1 MLSKM
6 RKRISVNRP
15 QLARPLSS
23 RAEAM
28 SRDTP
33 ANGSALRSYGAH
45 SCAPL
50 NDLRKLCDIGL
61 VLIQE
66 RQQGIGIG

>member
-1 MLSKM
+1 MLSQM
-6 RKRISVNRP
+6 RKRISVHRP
-15 QLARPLSS
+15 RLARPLSS
-23 RAEAM
+23 RAGAM

-33 ANGSALRSYGAH
+33 ANVSALRSYGAH
-45 SCAPL
+45 DCAPL

>member
-15 QLARPLSS
+15 QLARPLSY
-23 RAEAM
+23 RAGAM
-28 SRDTP
+28 SRDAP
-33 ANGSALRSYGAH
+33 ANGYALRSYGAH
-45 SCAPL
+45 GRAPL
-50 NDLRKLCDIGL
+50 NDLRKFCDIGL

-66 RQQGIGIG
+66 RQ

>member
-1 MLSKM
+1 M
-6 RKRISVNRP
+6 NRP

-23 RAEAM
+23 CTGAM
-28 SRDTP
+28 SRDTSTDV
-33 ANGSALRSYGAH
+33 SALRSYGAH
-45 SCAPL
+45 DCAPL
-50 NDLRKLCDIGL
+50 NELRKLCDIGL